1 MSNSRSDELS
11 LSMRIPASKC
21 YLENALLTLDGICE
35 HCSIAEKSTLRVRN
49 ALQAALSGSLEIASK
64 QTEGLFDLKFSV
76 YRDRMD
82 ITVENY
88 ILSDNK
94 EDLEDLDSEV
104 IEAKLAFVSSLADGY
119 KYLKDSRQKSSFSMQ
134 FNLEIN

>member
-1 MSNSRSDELS
+1 MNNRRSDELS

-35 HCSIAEKSTLRVRN
+35 HCSVAEKSTVRVRR
-49 ALQAALSGSLEIASK
+49 ALQAALSESLELASQK
-64 QTEGLFDLKFSV
+64 NPGLFDLKISV
-76 YRDRMD
+76 SRDRMD

-94 EDLEDLDSEV
+94 EDIEELDSEV

-119 KYLKDSRQKSSFSMQ
+119 KYLKDNRQKSSFSMQ

>member
-1 MSNSRSDELS
+1 MTNRRSDELS

-35 HCSIAEKSTLRVRN
+35 HCSVAEKSTVRVRT

-64 QTEGLFDLKFSV
+64 KNQGLFDLKFSV
-76 YRDRMD
+76 CRDRMD

-88 ILSDNK
+88 ILSENK
-94 EDLEDLDSEV
+94 EDLEELDSDV

-119 KYLKDSRQKSSFSMQ
+119 KYLKDNRQKASFSMQ

>member
-1 MSNSRSDELS
+1 MSNRRSDELS
-11 LSMRIPASKC
+11 LSMRIPASRC

-35 HCSIAEKSTLRVRN
+35 HCSVAEKSTVRVRK
-49 ALQAALSGSLEIASK
+49 ALQAALSESLEIASK
-64 QTEGLFDLKFSV
+64 KNQGLFDLKFSV
-76 YRDRMD
+76 SRDRMD

-94 EDLEDLDSEV
+94 EDIEELDSEV

-119 KYLKDSRQKSSFSMQ
+119 KYLKDNRQKSSFSMQ